1 VDCMRR
7 SMWGI
12 CLSGL
17 LLWGGQPETLRAEGL
32 PAYSLGYDPA
42 RDAFSDGRAALQLA
56 RQTGRMVLIEV
67 GGDWCSWCHV
77 LDRFLNQ
84 HPSVREKLH
93 DRFVVL
99 KVNVD
104 DSNDNAEFLAAFPPA
119 LGYPHLY
126 VTRNDGSVVHSQDT
140 AEFLLQG
147 KYSRQRVL
155 DFLEY
160 WGRQDE

>member
-1 VDCMRR
+1 MLR
-7 SMWGI
+7 SLGVI
-12 CLSGL
+12 GLVGL
-17 LLWGGQPETLRAEGL
+17 LLWGGSLETLRAQEL

-42 RDAFSDGRAALQLA
+42 RDPFSDGRDALQLA
-56 RQTGRMVLIEV
+56 RETDRLVLIEV

-77 LDRFLNQ
+77 LDRFLDR
-84 HPSVREKLH
+84 HPAIWSKLH
-93 DRFVVL
+93 ERFVVL

-119 LGYPHLY
+119 MGYPHMY

-140 AEFLLQG
+140 AEFLRDG
-147 KYSRQRVL
+147 KYSQQRFLAFL
-155 DFLEY
+155 DR